1 MKAMKQQ
8 VNMAADTGLQQLGG
22 GPGPATTGVGP
33 VPSGPA
39 PPGGTQ
45 HEGGGLA
52 PHELDYF
59 TLGMVV
65 EMETLHKRTLTGEV
79 VAFDLNSKM
88 LAIKSLSAS
97 GRSGTSDIQ
106 IVNLSFVSD
115 IKVITEAQDQSPPLL
130 PNLSLAKLNTRTTNN
145 IEQKLRKIGYTG
157 INVSPTA
164 QKLVNAITKT
174 ITEVRWDGQNI
185 VVLDQV
191 TIAPPYEVNSCRLNE
206 GHASQANALQHVK
219 KLVGKFH
226 KENSDS
232 KSPPT
237 VSSSAK

>member
-1 MKAMKQQ
+1 MSVKQQ

-22 GPGPATTGVGP
+22 GPGPASSGVGP
-33 VPSGPA
+33 APSGPT
-39 PPGGTQ
+39 PSGGSASQ
-45 HEGGGLA
+45 HGEGGGL
-52 PHELDYF
+52 ELDYF

-65 EMETLHKRTLTGEV
+65 EMVTLYKRTLTGEV

-88 LAIKSLSAS
+88 LAIKSSSVS
-97 GRSGTSDIQ
+97 GKPGTSDIQ
-106 IVNLSFVSD
+106 VVNLSFVSN

-130 PNLSLAKLNTRTTNN
+130 PNLSLAKLNARTTNN

-157 INVSPTA
+157 VNVSPTA
-164 QKLVNAITKT
+164 QRLVNAITKT

-191 TIAPPYEVNSCRLNE
+191 TIAPPYDVNSCRLNE

-237 VSSSAK
+237 LSSAK